1 MCVCNVYIYMG
12 IRFILIERNN
22 EMKIN
27 LKDLIIVKNY
37 CFCIFFD

>member
-22 EMKIN
+22 KMKIN
-27 LKDLIIVKNY
+27 LKDLIIVKKLLFLY
-37 CFCIFFD
+37 FF